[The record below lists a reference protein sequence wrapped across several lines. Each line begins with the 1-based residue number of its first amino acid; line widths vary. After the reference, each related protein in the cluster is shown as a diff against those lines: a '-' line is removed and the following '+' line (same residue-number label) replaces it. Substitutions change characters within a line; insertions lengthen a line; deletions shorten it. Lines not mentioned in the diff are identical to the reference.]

1 MEGGDGE
8 DPGVGGTSGVE
19 GGDSED
25 PVVTRRKI
33 ELADDDVS
41 HFMRSHLLVLDRRR
55 PSSFTFA
62 RARTMGTAADAG
74 GGDGEDV
81 EVYANGVAFDVVK
94 GWLGKEGSDLDW
106 NSWYG
111 AEDVDGDRPARQER
125 LGLGAKFLPHSR
137 AVQLM
142 GGVQKKLGKAIAQ
155 SRRRADEEDED
166 EDASAARRGGS
177 ASWRAKPR
185 GGLASG
191 GGGRPGASAAAARGG
206 DDSDSDS
213 DSDGGGRAAASFK
226 GSAAKRKATAP
237 WDPTKDPALLR
248 GAPGSSAKKKKKKKK

>member
-1 MEGGDGE
+1 
-8 DPGVGGTSGVE
+8 
-19 GGDSED
+19 
-25 PVVTRRKI
+25 
-33 ELADDDVS
+33 
-41 HFMRSHLLVLDRRR
+41 
-55 PSSFTFA
+55 
-62 RARTMGTAADAG
+62 MGTAADAS

-155 SRRRADEEDED
+155 SRRRADEDDED
-166 EDASAARRGGS
+166 DDDASAARRGGV
-177 ASWRAKPR
+177 ASWRANSR
-185 GGLASG
+185 GGLGSG

-206 DDSDSDS
+206 GGDDSDSDSDS

-226 GSAAKRKATAP
+226 GSAAKRKATAA

-248 GAPGSSAKKKKKKKK
+248 GAPGSSSKKKKKK